1 MSTDIAG
8 LAPKLRA
15 MSRKCD
21 KGDMSSVDLDA
32 LLAALREETKPIGTW
47 SGRGLSLAAGGK
59 ADLVRDLLRG
69 ENKSPGPDTVVGLAR
84 AMKRDLAEFI
94 KGEVTAADRS
104 VAAKIWLPV
113 TTAVAAGVW
122 LEHSEWPHE
131 EQYEVEVTR
140 DPDPTVEQFVVEMR
154 GYSMDRTIQ
163 PNSVLECTRVAYGH
177 IEPRDGDLVIV
188 ERQNHDL
195 TEMTCKRLKRGTA
208 GWELRC
214 ESTKPEFQDAIQI
227 GEPSVYLHVDNE
239 IRVIGIVEEAR
250 QIFGRRGK
258 RPRR

>member
-1 MSTDIAG
+1 
-8 LAPKLRA
+8 
-15 MSRKCD
+15 
-21 KGDMSSVDLDA
+21 MSSVDLEALLDA
-32 LLAALREETKPIGTW
+32 LRQETKPVGAW
-47 SGRGLSLAAGGK
+47 SQRGLSLAAGGK

-69 ENKSPGPDTVVGLAR
+69 ENKNPGPDTVVGLAR

-94 KGEVTAADRS
+94 IGEVAPADRAS
-104 VAAKIWLPV
+104 GSKIWLPV

-122 LEHSEWPHE
+122 LEHVEWPYE
-131 EQYEVEVTR
+131 EQYEVEVTK

-177 IEPRDGDLVIV
+177 IEPREGDLVIV

-195 TEMTCKRLKRGTA
+195 TEMTCKRLARGVN

-214 ESTKPEFQDAIQI
+214 ESTKPEFQEVIEI
-227 GEPSVYLHVDNE
+227 GEPDVYLHVDNE